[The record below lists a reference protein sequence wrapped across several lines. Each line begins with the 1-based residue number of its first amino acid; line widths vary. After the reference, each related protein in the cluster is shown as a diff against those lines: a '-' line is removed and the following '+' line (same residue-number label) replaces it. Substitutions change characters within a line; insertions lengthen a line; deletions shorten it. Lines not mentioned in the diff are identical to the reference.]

1 MAGLQRA
8 LLLVTG
14 LAVGACMAQPHSNY
28 DEMVEQAV
36 QVFNLGR
43 PGQALFRLLE
53 TLPPS
58 PSNSA
63 SILSKTKLNFRIKE
77 TVCQKRQLQ
86 ACAFRQGGEER
97 DCTGAFLL
105 SGNVG
110 ILMADCIPSQ
120 EPKAP
125 RARRSAEEVDSSK
138 LPPAARDMYEK
149 AKYDIISNI
158 LRNF

>member
-58 PSNSA
+58 PS
-63 SILSKTKLNFRIKE
+63 
-77 TVCQKRQLQ
+77 
-86 ACAFRQGGEER
+86 EER